1 MKTSVSSVM
10 HINAGMVSAACLAC
24 RNIRVSASSCV
35 D

>member
-10 HINAGMVSAACLAC
+10 QINAGMVSAACLAC
-24 RNIRVSASSCV
+24 SKIRVSASNCI